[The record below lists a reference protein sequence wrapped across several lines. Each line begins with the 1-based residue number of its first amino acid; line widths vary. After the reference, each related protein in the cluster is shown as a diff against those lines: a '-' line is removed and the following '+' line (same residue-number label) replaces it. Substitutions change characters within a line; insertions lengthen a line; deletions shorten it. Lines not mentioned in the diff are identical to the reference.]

1 MEKNFH
7 ILTPTVSRGDIIF
20 FEGKHLHKSD
30 NQTNKIPRLLIVI
43 RCLANTKNNFVKI

>member
-20 FEGKHLHKSD
+20 FEGKHLRKSD
-30 NQTNKIPRLLIVI
+30 NQTNKIPRVLIVI